1 MRPVA
6 VDRCVSRRGVVW
18 GRPGFTL
25 MEVVVASGC
34 AAVLAVGMMSC
45 LLIAG
50 RALNEDWVAPAQQ
63 LKGGAPLEMVL
74 SDARHAVSFSER
86 TAQAVT
92 FQVPDRTGDTLPETI
107 RYSWSGTAGAPLQ
120 MTYNAGTAATLTVG
134 VYDFGLT
141 YRLRAVTGTGFA
153 QGIIYNDEIQL
164 AFHDDASGGAFSS
177 ISVTASQWPALYFE
191 PTLPG
196 GTTTWDLTQARFS
209 MRTSGTVA
217 GYVAVQIRPALTGPL
232 RPSGTVLQEI
242 VIPESALTAAFDWH
256 DFGYS
261 AVNGL
266 LPGQGLFVVFKRVV
280 SGTTV
285 AVVQYEISIPD
296 EPGIAVY
303 RTQDSGATWQLLAG
317 EMRFYIYGIA
327 ND

>member
-1 MRPVA
+1 MRPA
-6 VDRCVSRRGVVW
+6 TVDRCVNHRGVGC

-25 MEVVVASGC
+25 MEVLVASGC

-63 LKGGAPLEMVL
+63 LKSGAPLEMVL
-74 SDARHAVSFSER
+74 SDARDAVSFSER

-107 RYSWSGTAGAPLQ
+107 RYSWSGTAGDPLL
-120 MTYNAGTAATLTVG
+120 MKYNSGTAATLVAG
-134 VYDFGLT
+134 IYDFGLS

-153 QGIIYNDEIQL
+153 QGVIYDDPIQV
-164 AFHDDASGGAFSS
+164 AFHDDAAGGSFST

-191 PTLPG
+191 PSLPG

-209 MRTSGTVA
+209 MRRSNPVA

-232 RPSGTVLQEI
+232 RPSSTVLQEI
-242 VIPESALTAAFDWH
+242 VIPESDLTASLDWH
-256 DFGYS
+256 NFDYN
-261 AVNGL
+261 AVTGL
-266 LPGQGLFVVFKRVV
+266 LPGQGLFVVLKRGV
-280 SGTTV
+280 SGGTV

-303 RTQDSGATWQLLAG
+303 RTQDSGATWQLLTG
-317 EMRFYIYGIA
+317 EMRCFIYGIA

>member
-1 MRPVA
+1 MRPAA
-6 VDRCVSRRGVVW
+6 VNQCVSHRDVLR

-25 MEVVVASGC
+25 MEVVVASAS

-50 RALNEDWVAPAQQ
+50 RALNEDWVAPARE

-74 SDARHAVSFSER
+74 SDTRHAVGFSER

-107 RYSWSGTAGAPLQ
+107 RYSWSGTAGDPLL
-120 MTYNAGTAATLTVG
+120 MKYNAGTAATLVPG

-141 YRLRAVTGTGFA
+141 YHVRTVTGTGFA

-164 AFHDDASGGAFSS
+164 AFHDDASGGSFSS
-177 ISVTASQWPALYFE
+177 IGVTASQWPALYFE

-196 GTTTWDLTQARFS
+196 GTTTWDLTQVRFRLRS
-209 MRTSGTVA
+209 SGTVA
-217 GYVAVQIRPALTGPL
+217 GYVAIQIRPVLTGPL

-242 VIPESALTAAFDWH
+242 VIPESNLTATFEWY
-256 DFGYS
+256 DFNYN
-261 AVNGL
+261 AVTGL
-266 LPGQGLFVVFKRVV
+266 PPGQGLFVVLKRVV
-280 SGTTV
+280 SGATV
-285 AVVQYEISIPD
+285 ALVQYETGVPD

-303 RTQDSGATWQLLAG
+303 RTQDTGATWQLLAG

>member
-1 MRPVA
+1 MRPA
-6 VDRCVSRRGVVW
+6 TVDRYVNHRDVGC

-50 RALNEDWVAPAQQ
+50 RALNEDCVAPAKQ
-63 LKGGAPLEMVL
+63 LRSGAPLEMVL

-107 RYSWSGTAGAPLQ
+107 RYSWSGTGGDPLL
-120 MTYNAGTAATLTVG
+120 MKCNAGTAATLVPG
-134 VYDFGLT
+134 VYDLGLT
-141 YRLRAVTGTGFA
+141 YRVRTVTGTGFA
-153 QGIIYNDEIQL
+153 QGVIYNDEIQV
-164 AFHDDASGGAFSS
+164 AFHDDASGGSFSS
-177 ISVTASQWPALYFE
+177 IGVTATQWPALYFV
-191 PTLPG
+191 PSLPG
-196 GTTTWDLTQARFS
+196 GTTTWDLTKVRLS
-209 MRTSGTVA
+209 VRRSNPVA
-217 GYVAVQIRPALTGPL
+217 GDVAVQIRPAATGPL

-242 VIPESALTAAFDWH
+242 VVPESALNGSFDWY
-256 DFGYS
+256 DFSYN
-261 AVNGL
+261 AVTGL
-266 LPGQGLFVVFKRVV
+266 PPGQGLFVVLKRGA
-280 SGTTV
+280 SGGTV
-285 AVVQYEISIPD
+285 ALVQYETGIPD

-303 RTQDSGATWQLLAG
+303 RTQDSGSTWQLLSG
-317 EMRFYIYGIA
+317 EMRCYVYGIA